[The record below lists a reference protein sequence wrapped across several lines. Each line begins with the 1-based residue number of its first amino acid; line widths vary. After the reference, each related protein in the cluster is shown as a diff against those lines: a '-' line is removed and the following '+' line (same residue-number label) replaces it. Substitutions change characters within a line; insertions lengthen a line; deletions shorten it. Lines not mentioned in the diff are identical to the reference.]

1 MSVFKSKPTKVKVAN
16 ERGTLDEIHRETIEN
31 FNEGRRLYDINKQKK
46 YLLKE
51 KLKSLEINNDNY
63 DKINS
68 IKNKIKKLENENKN
82 IDILN
87 DELNYFVKNSDILL
101 NYYKDDSK
109 IDDIDE
115 ISDNE
120 DNNLL
125 LDDNDTDDFLD
136 KLNSFDQGITKEIKH
151 NKQKR
156 KKNKEETVECKSI
169 LSFLSTNSTNSTNT
183 INTENGDTNTEEL
196 MPSIIVEKGTLK
208 NQYLMLNDPIFS
220 CKKTKLS
227 PIKICQSCNIEKTLI
242 QSEGIYVCQKCGKFE
257 YVIIESEI
265 PSHKDSMNEK
275 PKYPYKTINH
285 LIERLNQFQGKQT
298 TIIPKDI
305 YTLIDVELKK
315 MLIEKED
322 VNPTIIKKILKKYR
336 LNIYYEHCYLIFS
349 TVTDTPPP
357 SLTRDEEEKVKNMFK
372 DTEKPFKK
380 YKPKNRSNCLNY
392 SYTLHKL
399 FLILADFAKQNGETD
414 VLNRMLNNA
423 KYFGLLKSRD
433 KLKMQDLI
441 WRKICIDLNWPYH
454 PSF

>member
-1 MSVFKSKPTKVKVAN
+1 MSVFKSKPTKVKVVN
-16 ERGTLDEIHRETIEN
+16 ERGTLDEIHRETIDS
-31 FNEGRRLYDINKQKK
+31 FNEGRKLFDQNKQKI

-51 KLKSLEINNDNY
+51 KLKTIDLSNENY

-68 IKNKIKKLENENKN
+68 IKNKIKNLENENN
-82 IDILN
+82 NLDILN

-101 NYYKDDSK
+101 NYYKYDSK

-115 ISDNE
+115 ISDSE
-120 DNNLL
+120 DNNQIKNE
-125 LDDNDTDDFLD
+125 DSDDFLD
-136 KLNSFDQGITKEIKH
+136 KLNSFDKNVQKEVKQNKQ

-156 KKNKEETVECKSI
+156 RKNKEEEIICKSI
-169 LSFLSTNSTNSTNT
+169 LSFLSNT
-183 INTENGDTNTEEL
+183 QPNIDEKNLNNTEL
-196 MPSIIVEKGTLK
+196 QPSIIIEKGTLK

-227 PIKICQSCNIEKTLI
+227 PIKICQLCTIEKTLI
-242 QSEGIYVCQKCGKFE
+242 QSEGIYVCQKCGNFE

-298 TIIPKDI
+298 TIIPLEI

-322 VNPTIIKKILKKYR
+322 VNPLIIKRILKKYR

-349 TVTDTPPP
+349 NVTYTPPP

-372 DTEKPFKK
+372 ATEKPFKK
-380 YKPKNRSNCLNY
+380 YKPENRSNCLNY

-399 FLILADFAKQNGETD
+399 FLILADFVKQNGD
-414 VLNRMLNNA
+414 QDGYNRMINNA

-441 WRKICIDLNWPYH
+441 WRKICLDLGWPYH

>member
-1 MSVFKSKPTKVKVAN
+1 MSVFKSKPTKVKVVN
-16 ERGTLDEIHRETIEN
+16 ERGTLDEIHRDTIDG
-31 FNEGRRLYDINKQKK
+31 FNEGRKLFEQNKQKI

-51 KLKSLEINNDNY
+51 KLKTINLSNENY

-68 IKNKIKKLENENKN
+68 IRNKIKNLENENIN
-82 IDILN
+82 LDILN

-115 ISDNE
+115 ISDSE
-120 DNNLL
+120 DNNQILNE
-125 LDDNDTDDFLD
+125 DSDDFLD
-136 KLNSFDQGITKEIKH
+136 KLNSFDKNIQKEVKQSKQS
-151 NKQKR
+151 KQKR
-156 KKNKEETVECKSI
+156 RKNKEEEIHCKSI
-169 LSFLSTNSTNSTNT
+169 LSFLSGAQPNIDEKNLHNA
-183 INTENGDTNTEEL
+183 EL
-196 MPSIIVEKGTLK
+196 QPSIIIEKGTLK

-227 PIKICQSCNIEKTLI
+227 PIKICQLCSIEKTLI
-242 QSEGIYVCQKCGKFE
+242 QSEGIYVCQKCGNFE

-298 TIIPKDI
+298 TIIPQDI

-322 VNPTIIKKILKKYR
+322 VNPIIIKKILKKYR

-349 TVTDTPPP
+349 NVTGTPPP

-372 DTEKPFKK
+372 AAEKSFKK
-380 YKPKNRSNCLNY
+380 YKPENRSNCLNY

-399 FLILADFAKQNGETD
+399 FLIVADFGKQKGD
-414 VLNRMLNNA
+414 LDSYNRMLNIA

-441 WRKICIDLNWPYH
+441 WRKICIDLGWPYH

>member
-16 ERGTLDEIHRETIEN
+16 ERGTLDEIHRETIES
-31 FNEGRRLYDINKQKK
+31 FNEGRKLHDQNKQKI

-51 KLKSLEINNDNY
+51 KLKTLDINNNNY
-63 DKINS
+63 DKINL
-68 IKNKIKKLENENKN
+68 IKNKIKNLENENKN

-120 DNNLL
+120 DNNNL

-136 KLNSFDQGITKEIKH
+136 KLNSFDQGPTKEIKH

-156 KKNKEETVECKSI
+156 KKNKEETIECKSI
-169 LSFLSTNSTNSTNT
+169 LSFLSTNSTNVG
-183 INTENGDTNTEEL
+183 NTENGDSNTEEL
-196 MPSIIVEKGTLK
+196 IPSIIVEKGTLK
-208 NQYLMLNDPIFS
+208 NQYLMLNDPIFN

-227 PIKICQSCNIEKTLI
+227 PIKICPTCTIEKTLI

-315 MLIEKED
+315 MLVEKED
-322 VNPTIIKKILKKYR
+322 VNPIIIKKILKKYR

-399 FLILADFAKQNGETD
+399 FLILADFAKQNDDTD
-414 VLNRMLNNA
+414 VITRMLNNA

-441 WRKICIDLNWPYH
+441 WRKICLNLGWTYH

>member
-1 MSVFKSKPTKVKVAN
+1 MSVFKSKPTKVKVAS
-16 ERGTLDEIHRETIEN
+16 ERGTLDEIHRETIES
-31 FNEGRRLYDINKQKK
+31 FNEGRKLYDQNKQKI

-51 KLKSLEINNDNY
+51 KLKTINLENNY

-68 IKNKIKKLENENKN
+68 IKNKIKNLENENIN
-82 IDILN
+82 LDILN

-115 ISDNE
+115 FSDNE
-120 DNNLL
+120 DNNLIIN
-125 LDDNDTDDFLD
+125 NDSDDFLD
-136 KLNSFDQGITKEIKH
+136 KLNTFDKGIQKETKQPKQV
-151 NKQKR
+151 KQKR
-156 KKNKEETVECKSI
+156 HKNKDEEIQCKSI
-169 LSFLSTNSTNSTNT
+169 LSFLSNNSIQKDTTDDE
-183 INTENGDTNTEEL
+183 IYTEK
-196 MPSIIVEKGTLK
+196 IISSVTFEKGTLK

-227 PIKICQSCNIEKTLI
+227 PIKTCLNCNIEKTLI
-242 QSEGIYVCQKCGKFE
+242 QSEGIYVCQKCGNFE

-265 PSHKDSMNEK
+265 PSHKDTINEK

-305 YTLIDVELKK
+305 YILIDVELKK

-322 VNPTIIKKILKKYR
+322 VNPLIIKKILKKYR

-349 TVTDTPPP
+349 TVSDTPPP

-372 DTEKPFKK
+372 STEKPFKK
-380 YKPKNRSNCLNY
+380 YKPENRSNCLNY

-399 FLILADFAKQNGETD
+399 FLILADLAKHNNDLDGT
-414 VLNRMLNNA
+414 NRMLNNA

-441 WRKICIDLNWPYH
+441 WRKICTDLGWSYH

>member
-1 MSVFKSKPTKVKVAN
+1 MSVFKSKPTKVKVVN
-16 ERGTLDEIHRETIEN
+16 ERGTLDEIHRETIDS
-31 FNEGRRLYDINKQKK
+31 FNEGRKLFDQNKQKI

-51 KLKSLEINNDNY
+51 KLKTINLSNENY

-68 IKNKIKKLENENKN
+68 IKNKIKNLENENN
-82 IDILN
+82 NLDILN

-115 ISDNE
+115 ISDSE
-120 DNNLL
+120 DNNQIKNE
-125 LDDNDTDDFLD
+125 DSDDFLD
-136 KLNSFDQGITKEIKH
+136 KLNSFDKNVQKEVKQ

-156 KKNKEETVECKSI
+156 RKHKEEEIQSKSI
-169 LSFLSTNSTNSTNT
+169 LSFLSTTQPNIDEKNLN
-183 INTENGDTNTEEL
+183 NTEL
-196 MPSIIVEKGTLK
+196 KPSIVVEKGTLK

-227 PIKICQSCNIEKTLI
+227 PIKICQLCTIEKTLI
-242 QSEGIYVCQKCGKFE
+242 QSEGIYVCQKCGNFE

-298 TIIPKDI
+298 TIIPQDI

-322 VNPTIIKKILKKYR
+322 VNPIIIKKILKKYR

-349 TVTDTPPP
+349 NVTDTPPP
-357 SLTRDEEEKVKNMFK
+357 SLTRDEEEKVRNMFK
-372 DTEKPFKK
+372 ATEKPFKK
-380 YKPKNRSNCLNY
+380 YKPENRSNCLNY

-399 FLILADFAKQNGETD
+399 FLILADFVKQNGD
-414 VLNRMLNNA
+414 QDGYNRMINNA

-441 WRKICIDLNWPYH
+441 WRKICLDLGWPYH

>member
-1 MSVFKSKPTKVKVAN
+1 MSVFKSKPTKVKVAS
-16 ERGTLDEIHRETIEN
+16 ERGTLDEIHRETMEN
-31 FNEGRRLYDINKQKK
+31 FNEGRELYNINKQKIF
-46 YLLKE
+46 LLKE
-51 KLKSLEINNDNY
+51 KLKLLEVTDENY
-63 DKINS
+63 NKINS
-68 IKNKIKKLENENKN
+68 IKNKIKYLENENIN
-82 IDILN
+82 LDILN

-109 IDDIDE
+109 IDNIDE
-115 ISDNE
+115 ISDTEENI
-120 DNNLL
+120 NSI
-125 LDDNDTDDFLD
+125 NDKHSDDFLT
-136 KLNSFDQGITKEIKH
+136 KLNSFDKGTQKEVKQI
-151 NKQKR
+151 KQKR
-156 KKNKEETVECKSI
+156 RKNKEEEIVCKSI
-169 LSFLSTNSTNSTNT
+169 LSFLSNISTTNN
-183 INTENGDTNTEEL
+183 DTNTNTNTTTNTDEL
-196 MPSIIVEKGTLK
+196 VPSIVIEKGTLK
-208 NQYLMLNDPIFS
+208 NQYLMLNDPVFS

-227 PIKICQSCNIEKTLI
+227 PIKLCSTCNIEKTLI

-257 YVIIESEI
+257 YIIIESEI

-315 MLIEKED
+315 MLIDKDD
-322 VNPTIIKKILKKYR
+322 VNPIIIKKILKKYR

-372 DTEKPFKK
+372 ATEKPFKK
-380 YKPKNRSNCLNY
+380 YKPENRSNCLNY

-399 FLILADFAKQNGETD
+399 FLILADLAKQNNEND
-414 VLNRMLNNA
+414 VYNRMLNNA

-441 WRKICIDLNWPYH
+441 WRKICLDLAWPYH

>member
-1 MSVFKSKPTKVKVAN
+1 MSVFKSKPTKVKVTN

-31 FNEGRRLYDINKQKK
+31 FNEGRKLYEQNKQKI

-51 KLKSLEINNDNY
+51 KLKSIDLNDNTY

-68 IKNKIKKLENENKN
+68 IKNKIKNLENDNKN
-82 IDILN
+82 IDVLN

-115 ISDNE
+115 ISDSE
-120 DNNLL
+120 DNNQILNE
-125 LDDNDTDDFLD
+125 DSDDFLD
-136 KLNSFDQGITKEIKH
+136 KLNSFDKNVQKEVKH

-156 KKNKEETVECKSI
+156 RKYKEEEIVCKSI
-169 LSFLSTNSTNSTNT
+169 LSFLSTTQSNIDEQNLNH
-183 INTENGDTNTEEL
+183 DEL
-196 MPSIIVEKGTLK
+196 QPSITVEKGTLK

-227 PIKICQSCNIEKTLI
+227 PIKICQICLIEKTLI
-242 QSEGIYVCQKCGKFE
+242 QSEGIYVCQKCGNFE

-298 TIIPKDI
+298 TIIPSDI
-305 YTLIDVELKK
+305 YILIDVELKK

-322 VNPTIIKKILKKYR
+322 VNPIIIKKILKKYR

-349 TVTDTPPP
+349 NVTDTPPP

-372 DTEKPFKK
+372 ATEKPFKK
-380 YKPKNRSNCLNY
+380 YKPENRSNCLNY

-399 FLILADFAKQNGETD
+399 FLILADFLKQNGD
-414 VLNRMLNNA
+414 LDGFNRMINNA

-441 WRKICIDLNWPYH
+441 WRKICVDLGWPYH

>member
-1 MSVFKSKPTKVKVAN
+1 MSVFKSKPTKVKVVN
-16 ERGTLDEIHRETIEN
+16 ERGTLDEIHRDTIDG
-31 FNEGRRLYDINKQKK
+31 FNEGRKLFEQNKQKI

-51 KLKSLEINNDNY
+51 KLKTINLSNENY

-68 IKNKIKKLENENKN
+68 IKNKIKNLENENIN
-82 IDILN
+82 LDILN

-115 ISDNE
+115 ISDSE
-120 DNNLL
+120 DNNQILNE
-125 LDDNDTDDFLD
+125 DSDDFLD
-136 KLNSFDQGITKEIKH
+136 KLNSFDKNIQKEVKQ
-151 NKQKR
+151 NKQSKQKR
-156 KKNKEETVECKSI
+156 RKNKEDEIHCKSI
-169 LSFLSTNSTNSTNT
+169 LSFLSNT
-183 INTENGDTNTEEL
+183 QPNIDEKNLHNAEL
-196 MPSIIVEKGTLK
+196 QPSIIIEKGTLK

-227 PIKICQSCNIEKTLI
+227 PIKICQLCSIEKTLI
-242 QSEGIYVCQKCGKFE
+242 QSEGIYVCQKCGNFE

-298 TIIPKDI
+298 TIIPQDI

-322 VNPTIIKKILKKYR
+322 VDPIIIKKILKKYR
-336 LNIYYEHCYLIFS
+336 LNIYYEHCNLIFS
-349 TVTDTPPP
+349 NVTGTPPP

-372 DTEKPFKK
+372 IAEKTFKK
-380 YKPKNRSNCLNY
+380 KFKPENRSNCLNY

-399 FLILADFAKQNGETD
+399 FLIVADFVKQNGD
-414 VLNRMLNNA
+414 LDSYNRMINIA

-441 WRKICIDLNWPYH
+441 WKKICIDLGWPYH

>member
-16 ERGTLDEIHRETIEN
+16 ERGTLDEIHRETIDS
-31 FNEGRRLYDINKQKK
+31 FNEGRKLFDKNKQKI

-51 KLKSLEINNDNY
+51 KLKTINLSNENY

-68 IKNKIKKLENENKN
+68 IKNKIKNLENENN
-82 IDILN
+82 NLDILN

-115 ISDNE
+115 ISDSE
-120 DNNLL
+120 DNNQILNE
-125 LDDNDTDDFLD
+125 DSDDFLD
-136 KLNSFDQGITKEIKH
+136 KLNSFDKNIQKEVKQS
-151 NKQKR
+151 KQKR
-156 KKNKEETVECKSI
+156 KKHKEEDIVCKSI
-169 LSFLSTNSTNSTNT
+169 LSFLSNT
-183 INTENGDTNTEEL
+183 QPNIDEKNLNNKEL
-196 MPSIIVEKGTLK
+196 QPSIIIEKGTLK

-227 PIKICQSCNIEKTLI
+227 PIKICQLCLIEKTLI
-242 QSEGIYVCQKCGKFE
+242 QSEGIYVCQKCGNFE

-298 TIIPKDI
+298 TIIPKNI

-315 MLIEKED
+315 MLVDKDD

-357 SLTRDEEEKVKNMFK
+357 SLTRDEEEKVKNMFRA
-372 DTEKPFKK
+372 TEKPFKK
-380 YKPKNRSNCLNY
+380 YKPENRANSLNY

-399 FLILADFAKQNGETD
+399 FLILADFAKQNNEGD
-414 VLNRMLNNA
+414 VANRMINNS

-433 KLKMQDLI
+433 KLKIQDLI
-441 WRKICIDLNWPYH
+441 WRKICQDLSWPYH

>member
-1 MSVFKSKPTKVKVAN
+1 MSVFKSKPTKVKVVN
-16 ERGTLDEIHRETIEN
+16 ERGTLDEIHRDTIDG
-31 FNEGRRLYDINKQKK
+31 FNEGRKLFEQNKQKI

-51 KLKSLEINNDNY
+51 KLKTINLSNENY

-68 IKNKIKKLENENKN
+68 IKNKIKTLENENIN
-82 IDILN
+82 LDILN

-115 ISDNE
+115 ISDSEDNKQILNE
-120 DNNLL
+120 DS
-125 LDDNDTDDFLD
+125 DDFLD
-136 KLNSFDQGITKEIKH
+136 KLNSFDKNIQKEVKQS
-151 NKQKR
+151 KQKR
-156 KKNKEETVECKSI
+156 RKNKEEEIHSKSI
-169 LSFLSTNSTNSTNT
+169 LSFLSNT
-183 INTENGDTNTEEL
+183 QPNIDEKNLDNAEL
-196 MPSIIVEKGTLK
+196 QPSIIIEKGTLK
-208 NQYLMLNDPIFS
+208 NQYLMINDPIFS

-227 PIKICQSCNIEKTLI
+227 PIKICQTCSIEKTLI
-242 QSEGIYVCQKCGKFE
+242 QSEGIYVCQKCGNFE

-298 TIIPKDI
+298 TIIPQDI

-322 VNPTIIKKILKKYR
+322 VDPIIIKKILKKYR

-349 TVTDTPPP
+349 NITGTPPP

-372 DTEKPFKK
+372 IAEKTFKK
-380 YKPKNRSNCLNY
+380 KFKPENRSNCLNY

-399 FLILADFAKQNGETD
+399 FLIVADFVKQNGD
-414 VLNRMLNNA
+414 LDSYNRMINIA

-441 WRKICIDLNWPYH
+441 WKKICIDLGWPYH